1 LEYTDFLKE
10 VAKVKS
16 PEAQMLPGKIKQL
29 GLAPFQT
36 IQLSPD
42 VKTPMV
48 ENDIM
53 DESTAVRSPQP
64 HISHAFNHNHIQEG
78 LCLSNKKLLLQRRFS
93 HISTQIFTDKI
104 LLTDPLSNN
113 TPSDP
118 SVKTLTYECILRT
131 KKIDFDVNI

>member
-53 DESTAVRSPQP
+53 DESTAVPSPQP
-64 HISHAFNHNHIQEG
+64 HISHAFNHTNMNNQPYSGRPVSFQQKASPPTSIQPY
-78 LCLSNKKLLLQRRFS
+78 F
-93 HISTQIFTDKI
+93 
-104 LLTDPLSNN
+104 N
-113 TPSDP
+113 TN
-118 SVKTLTYECILRT
+118 IHRQNI
-131 KKIDFDVNI
+131 IDRPIKQ